1 MQPTSPLVIDTLLG
15 WIDLVILLPFAIGI
29 VIGATFVNTYE
40 TLTGGY
46 SLAQREQVDLG
57 DETMKELQTSPV
69 YLGAIGLF
77 IASGKY
83 PGFISPLGGNM
94 VLLNYA
100 LGGALGA
107 ITGALAVSFRTTA
120 RQRLCRW

>member
-40 TLTGGY
+40 TIAGGY
-46 SLAQREQVDLG
+46 SPAQREQVDLG

-77 IASGKY
+77 IASGGY
-83 PGFISPLGGNM
+83 LVFISPLGGNM
-94 VLLNYA
+94 VILNYA

-107 ITGALAVSFRTTA
+107 ITGALAVSF
-120 RQRLCRW
+120 